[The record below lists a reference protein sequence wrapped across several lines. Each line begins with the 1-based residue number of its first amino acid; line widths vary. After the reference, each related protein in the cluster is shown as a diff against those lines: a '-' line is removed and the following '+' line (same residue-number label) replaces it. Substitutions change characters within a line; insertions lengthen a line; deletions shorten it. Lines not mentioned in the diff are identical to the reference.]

1 MRVTEKLT
9 RPLTE
14 AKYLNA
20 DNADRYRSIMRIFY
34 DNYEKLRYWMY
45 QEDVYAEMTAD
56 PYFADYRME
65 QCQQDL
71 AMLTEWKNLNT
82 IQDTRRVSSIEEF
95 KNKKFRYQM
104 SEYSVEIE
112 RLVIRLENLFVEGAS
127 LEPTLLER
135 IRLNVERFPE
145 MEGETPDKVYAWW
158 NDLNNDFIRLN
169 QNYQDYIRDLN
180 SVKAEEMMRTK
191 EFLLFKDKLVEYL
204 RSFIKG
210 LQRNVGVIEETLKS
224 LEPELLRDVLGRVD
238 DYEMSIPRM
247 DVEVSREMIE
257 EKTRGR
263 FDSIRNWFVAKDGQE
278 NEAGRLFDATN
289 EIIRRITRYA
299 AQLSEKNGMGANR
312 REEYRKAAEIFLRCR
327 DIDEAHRMSAMVFG
341 LERPLHL
348 KMEAERATDSMN
360 QGVYEEPSAELILKP
375 RVRTYRE
382 KSSRTAIRD
391 SAREK
396 AQARQQALEQMRKD
410 WGRLKELEKDGRIDF
425 AGLPLIE
432 PRVREILL
440 KWLSDALEDGD
451 YAARTEDGRNFML
464 DMTHADERC
473 VVHCE
478 DGNFTMPK
486 ISIVFREGVTE
497 VG

>member
-1 MRVTEKLT
+1 MHVTEKLT

-34 DNYEKLRYWMY
+34 ENYEKLRYWMY
-45 QEDVYAEMTAD
+45 QEEVYAEMTAD

-135 IRLNVERFPE
+135 IRLNVERFPK
-145 MEGETPDKVYAWW
+145 MAGEEADAAYAWW

-191 EFLLFKDKLVEYL
+191 EFLVFKDKLVEYL
-204 RSFIKG
+204 RNFIKG
-210 LQRNVGVIEETLKS
+210 LQKNVGVIEETLRF
-224 LEPELLRDVLGRVD
+224 LNPELLKHVLDKVN

-257 EKTRGR
+257 EKTAGR
-263 FDSIRNWFVAKDGQE
+263 FESIRNWFVADEGRE

-299 AQLSEKNGMGANR
+299 AQLSEKNALGANR
-312 REEYRKAAEIFLRCR
+312 REEYRKVAEIFLRCR
-327 DIDEAHRMSAMVFG
+327 DVDEAHRMSAMVFG
-341 LERPLHL
+341 LERPFHL
-348 KMEAERATDSMN
+348 RCRQWCSGWN
-360 QGVYEEPSAELILKP
+360 VPSI
-375 RVRTYRE
+375 
-382 KSSRTAIRD
+382 
-391 SAREK
+391 
-396 AQARQQALEQMRKD
+396 
-410 WGRLKELEKDGRIDF
+410 
-425 AGLPLIE
+425 
-432 PRVREILL
+432 
-440 KWLSDALEDGD
+440 
-451 YAARTEDGRNFML
+451 
-464 DMTHADERC
+464 
-473 VVHCE
+473 
-478 DGNFTMPK
+478 
-486 ISIVFREGVTE
+486 
-497 VG
+497 

>member
-1 MRVTEKLT
+1 MQVTEKLT

-34 DNYEKLRYWMY
+34 ENYERLKYWMY
-45 QEDVYAEMTAD
+45 QEDVYAQMTAD

-112 RLVIRLENLFVEGAS
+112 RLVIRLENLFIEGAFP
-127 LEPTLLER
+127 EPTLLER
-135 IRLNVERFPE
+135 VRLNVERFPK
-145 MEGETPDKVYAWW
+145 MGGENPVTVYAWW

-191 EFLLFKDKLVEYL
+191 EFLVFKDKLVEYL
-204 RSFIKG
+204 CNFIKG
-210 LQRNVGVIEETLKS
+210 LQKNVGVIEVTLR
-224 LEPELLRDVLGRVD
+224 LLDPEILKHVLGKVN
-238 DYEMSIPRM
+238 DYEMSISRM
-247 DVEVSREMIE
+247 DVEASREMIE
-257 EKTRGR
+257 ERNEGR
-263 FDSIRNWFVAKDGQE
+263 FESIHSWFVSKDGQE

-299 AQLSEKNGMGANR
+299 AQLSEKNALGANR
-312 REEYRKAAEIFLRCR
+312 REEYCKAAERFLRCG
-327 DIDEAHRMSAMVFG
+327 DVDEAHRMSAMVFG

-348 KMEAERATDSMN
+348 RAEAERRTESMN
-360 QGVYEEPSAELILKP
+360 SSVYEEPAAELTLRP
-375 RVRTYRE
+375 RVRTYQE
-382 KSSRTAIRD
+382 KSGRTAIR
-391 SAREK
+391 K
-396 AQARQQALEQMRKD
+396 AAAVKAV
-410 WGRLKELEKDGRIDF
+410 KETGK
-425 AGLPLIE
+425 AGYQENMIQ
-432 PRVREILL
+432 IYGAGGT
-440 KWLSDALEDGD
+440 W
-451 YAARTEDGRNFML
+451 NF
-464 DMTHADERC
+464 R
-473 VVHCE
+473 
-478 DGNFTMPK
+478 
-486 ISIVFREGVTE
+486 S
-497 VG
+497 